1 MTNKLTQYNLT
12 LTFSSKSLL
21 SYMSFLLQ
29 TKAYLGLAQASM
41 MKPFEKIIS
50 RICSL
55 TIFITRSCHREVA
68 TGGVL

>member
-1 MTNKLTQYNLT
+1 
-12 LTFSSKSLL
+12 
-21 SYMSFLLQ
+21 MSFLLQ